1 MLGEKDRSGEQH
13 RGDAM
18 TADNENASDRALD
31 DYEDIAAELELIAE
45 KVRNTP
51 ELDHDAAERLLKL
64 AKDIRADLDRL
75 GRVLH

>member
-1 MLGEKDRSGEQH
+1 
-13 RGDAM
+13 M

>member
-1 MLGEKDRSGEQH
+1 
-13 RGDAM
+13 M

-45 KVRNTP
+45 KVCNTP

-64 AKDIRADLDRL
+64 ARDIRADLDRL
-75 GRVLH
+75 GRALF